1 MTKEVLTRA
10 KLAEILA
17 EKHGLT
23 KKASKTIVDDVLGI
37 ISEEMHS
44 GAPVRFIGF
53 GSFKQVIRKARKG
66 RDPKTGKELQIPERK
81 YIKFKASEA

>member
-23 KKASKTIVDDVLGI
+23 KKASKTIVDEVLGI

-44 GAPVRFIGF
+44 GTPVRFIGF
-53 GSFKQVIRKARKG
+53 GSFKQVTRKARKG
-66 RDPKTGKELQIPERK
+66 RDPKTELCRPRTAKLRGLLLLDE
-81 YIKFKASEA
+81 E